1 MDLDD
6 KKIIREN
13 LEIAKENQQMI
24 KKIRRSMFLSTLT
37 RAIYWLII
45 IGASFGAYYFFQPYL
60 DIAKDTYGQ
69 IQGGAGVVTDGV
81 TTSTQTTAQALTSFL
96 DFFKGLAG
104 F

>member
-1 MDLDD
+1 MDLED

-24 KKIRRSMFLSTLT
+24 KKMRRSMFLSSLT
-37 RAIYWLII
+37 RVIYWVII

-60 DIAKDTYGQ
+60 DMAKDTYGQ
-69 IQGGAGVVTDGV
+69 IQSGAEVVTGGV
-81 TTSTQTTAQALTSFL
+81 TTTTQNTTQAVTSFL
-96 DFFKGLAG
+96 DFFKDLAD